1 MESTAKAAKLAVKE
15 EGSAAICS
23 HIAAR
28 LYGLP
33 ILFDN
38 IEDVHTNKTR
48 FIIVSDFKNQPS
60 GEDKTTVLAKIADRP
75 GSLADFLQDFNRAGI
90 NLTKIESRPAKSEKA
105 FTSWFYIDFEGH
117 YEENNIKQVLA
128 NHTNEIKWLGRSMK
142 RGNPSNWWSG
152 SSASNRT
159 RSSNWPPT
167 KTPRGAAPK

>member
-1 MESTAKAAKLAVKE
+1 MPELPGGTRPGRCRADPGGVHRQGGQAGG
-15 EGSAAICS
+15 EG
-23 HIAAR
+23 R
-28 LYGLP
+28 GERRYLP

-128 NHTNEIKWLGRSMK
+128 NHTNEIKWLGSYVK
-142 RGNPSNWWSG
+142 G
-152 SSASNRT
+152 S
-159 RSSNWPPT
+159 
-167 KTPRGAAPK
+167 